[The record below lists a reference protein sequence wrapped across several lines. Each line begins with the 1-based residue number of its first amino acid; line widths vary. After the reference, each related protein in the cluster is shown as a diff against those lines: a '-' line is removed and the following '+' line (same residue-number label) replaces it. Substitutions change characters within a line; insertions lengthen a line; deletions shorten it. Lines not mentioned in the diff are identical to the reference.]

1 MKFGIGQSVMRGED
15 IRHLTGDARF
25 LDDIAMDGV
34 LRAYILRSPIAHGRI
49 SACDVAVARDM
60 PGVALIWTHQD
71 IAEQLNPIGD
81 LLGLTQ
87 SDGTPFNNAPM
98 PHLADGTVR
107 FVGQP
112 VALIVASSLNEAR
125 DAAEAIALDITDLP
139 VVVDPLAAQS
149 APALHDHMP
158 DNRYYT
164 WSVGDLSAAEAAFS
178 KADHVTRVD
187 VVNQRLVVNS
197 MEPRAILV
205 RHDTNGWE
213 AWIGNQGVHAA
224 RNGLARDMGVSPDQI
239 RVHAPDI
246 GGGFGMKLMN
256 HPEYGLCALAA
267 KELGRP
273 VKWVGDRSESF
284 LSDVQARDLRTTAE
298 GAFARDGRLLG
309 MRWRSVSNV
318 GAYPSGYGM
327 GVHTNFSGNLIGGV
341 YDVQDAFH
349 EVRGV
354 ATNTTPTD
362 AYRGAGRPEVLHVME
377 RLMSTAAAE
386 LGLDQVEIRRKNLI
400 RQDQV
405 PYKTVG
411 GITFDALDAH
421 GTLSIAVENAG
432 LNEAPARAAD
442 AATRDA
448 LHGTGV
454 AYYFERTGG
463 GPVENATV
471 TLTDGGDVEI
481 MVGTQSTG
489 QGHATAW
496 AQIVHEKLGLPLDKI
511 RLLAGDSA
519 ALVAGGGTGGS
530 RSAIQASRVLL
541 AASDDLIEQAM
552 QEAEEMLEVG
562 RADLTF
568 DPETARISV
577 AGTDRHV
584 TLDQI
589 REKAGVLTGSGSV
602 DNTITTT
609 PNGAHIAEVEVDRQT
624 GKIMLTRYTVAD
636 DFGNVINPLLV
647 EGQVMGGV
655 VQGIGQ
661 VLTEA
666 FIQDADTGQPLSGSF
681 MDYAMPRADDVPMID
696 VTLNAVPTPSN
707 PLGIKGC
714 GEAGSVAALGA
725 VSNAVMD
732 ALRKAGVE
740 RLDPPYTPARVWA
753 ALHAVT

>member
-1 MKFGIGQSVMRGED
+1 MKFGIGQSVTRGED
-15 IRHLTGDARF
+15 IRHLKGAAAF
-25 LDDIAMDGV
+25 LDDIAMEDV
-34 LRAYILRSPIAHGRI
+34 LRAYILRSPVAHGRI
-49 SACDVAVARDM
+49 TSCDVSDARDM
-60 PGVALIWTHQD
+60 PGIALIWTHED
-71 IAEQLNPIGD
+71 IAGRLTPIGD

-87 SDGTPFNNAPM
+87 SDGTPFLNAPM
-98 PHLADGTVR
+98 PHLADDTVR

-112 VALIVASSLNEAR
+112 VALIVASTVEAAR
-125 DAAEAIALDITDLP
+125 DAAEAIVLEIDDLP
-139 VVVDPLAAQS
+139 VIVDPLAAQS
-149 APALHDHMP
+149 ARALHP
-158 DNRYYT
+158 TVPENRYYT
-164 WSVGDLSAAEAAFS
+164 WSVGDQAAAEAAFA

-205 RHDTNGWE
+205 RHGDTGWE

-224 RNGLARDMGVSPDQI
+224 RNALARDLGVEADDI

-267 KELGRP
+267 KTLGQP
-273 VKWVGDRSESF
+273 IKWVGDRSESF

-309 MRWRSVSNV
+309 MRWQSISNV

-386 LGLDQVEIRRKNLI
+386 LGLDQVEIRQKNLI
-400 RQDQV
+400 RPEQI

-421 GTLSIAVENAG
+421 GTLAIAVDKAD
-432 LNEAPARAAD
+432 LAAAPDRAAD
-442 AATRDA
+442 AAARGA

-471 TLTDGGDVEI
+471 SLTETGEVEI

-496 AQIVHEKLGLPLDKI
+496 AQIVHEKLGLPLDRI

-541 AASDDLIEQAM
+541 AASDDLIEQALG
-552 QEAEEMLEVG
+552 EAEEMLEVG
-562 RADLTF
+562 RADLTY
-568 DPETARISV
+568 DPDTARISV

-584 TLDQI
+584 TLDQV

-602 DNTITTT
+602 NSTITTT
-609 PNGAHIAEVEVDRQT
+609 PNGAHIAEVEVDRDT
-624 GKIMLTRYTVAD
+624 GKVTLTRYTVAD

-661 VLTEA
+661 ILTEA
-666 FIQDADTGQPLSGSF
+666 FVLDAETGQPLSGSF

-732 ALRKAGVE
+732 ALRKAGIE

-753 ALHAVT
+753 ALNTG